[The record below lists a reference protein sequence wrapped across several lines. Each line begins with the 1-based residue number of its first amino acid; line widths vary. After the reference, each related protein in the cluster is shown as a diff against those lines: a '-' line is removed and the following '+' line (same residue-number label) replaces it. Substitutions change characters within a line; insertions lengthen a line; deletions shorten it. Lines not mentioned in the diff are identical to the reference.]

1 MSIRLETKCI
11 TEIDPFE
18 LRAGWGH
25 IPVTIRMHL
34 RLGIVYTCK
43 KKKKPKKP
51 QLLYFLDVK
60 LQVGANTAWDRFI
73 RAGVFILVYTGVR
86 TGILGYFR
94 KAHRKVPKFPEGK
107 ELLTNMSDTREIE
120 YGLVPNTQGKS
131 DLWKLFSLRQTAEL
145 MLMFLYVQQYNS
157 IVKLAGGT

>member
-1 MSIRLETKCI
+1 MCI
-11 TEIDPFE
+11 H
-18 LRAGWGH
+18 A
-25 IPVTIRMHL
+25 
-34 RLGIVYTCK
+34 K

-60 LQVGANTAWDRFI
+60 LQVGANTAWDSFI
-73 RAGVFILVYTGVR
+73 RAVVFILVYTGVR